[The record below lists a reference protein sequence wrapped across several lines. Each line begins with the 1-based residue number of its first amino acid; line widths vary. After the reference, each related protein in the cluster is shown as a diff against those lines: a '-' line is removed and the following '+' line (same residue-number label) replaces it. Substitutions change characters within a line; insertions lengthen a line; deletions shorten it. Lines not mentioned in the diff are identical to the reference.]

1 MEKKENLILE
11 KSFTFSLSIIELFKH
26 LKSNNGF
33 IISKQLL
40 RSGTSIGANINE
52 STAAQSKADF
62 IHKMSIASKEAR
74 ETKYWLMLLN
84 KSQLVVINLDK
95 YLKEIDEIINILTAI
110 VKTSQQNN
118 KNLKLGFVIQNPI
131 PLKRDKI

>member
-1 MEKKENLILE
+1 MDVELNKSMEKKENLILE

-26 LKSNNGF
+26 LKSNNKF

-84 KSQLVVINLDK
+84 KSQLVLINLDK
-95 YLKEIDEIINILTAI
+95 YLNEIDEIINILTAI

-118 KNLKLGFVIQNPI
+118 KN
-131 PLKRDKI
+131 

>member
-1 MEKKENLILE
+1 
-11 KSFTFSLSIIELFKH
+11 
-26 LKSNNGF
+26 LKSNNEF
-33 IISKQLL
+33 IFSKQLL

-84 KSQLVVINLDK
+84 KSQLVVINLDM

-118 KNLKLGFVIQNPI
+118 KN
-131 PLKRDKI
+131 